1 MAHHKFDVENNRIH
15 DSLKNNN
22 TREENDLFLLT
33 IEIKNKFE
41 KIRYIFNKINEID
54 NITEGVTR
62 NLKRTMAAPKSCP
75 TRLTTTIPVAISSL
89 RVQCDPI

>member
-33 IEIKNKFE
+33 IEIKSRFE
-41 KIRYIFNKINEID
+41 KINRINEID
-54 NITEGVTR
+54 NVTEGVTR